1 MAILNSRMVRISYF
15 KRVCTNIPGVVTL
28 CDTMAANNYIAVI
41 EKTLRLLE
49 AFHGEREVPLAE
61 LADRTRL
68 VKSGVFR
75 ILFTLE
81 RLGYVEKG
89 PGGRYSVLSRFARI
103 ASDSAPTFDLGA
115 LAAPFMGELLR
126 QFQETVNLGV
136 RDESEVLYIRVLESS
151 HSFRLAAHAGIR
163 SPFHS
168 SALGKCLLCRMSR
181 DEVDAILK
189 RNPMRRMTSRTICSR
204 SLFHRE
210 LEKVRLRGYALDN
223 EEDARGARCV
233 AAPILDSTG
242 QVYAAMSISGP
253 ATRVNRGNERDI
265 AEALKEACRQ
275 ISKLF
280 TYNVDAMRGSVTGAQ

>member
-1 MAILNSRMVRISYF
+1 MRSN
-15 KRVCTNIPGVVTL
+15 
-28 CDTMAANNYIAVI
+28 MAANNYIEVV

-49 AFHGEREVPLAE
+49 AFRGEREVRLAE
-61 LADRTRL
+61 LAERTRL
-68 VKSGVFR
+68 VKSSVFR

-103 ASDSAPTFDLGA
+103 AGDPAPTFDLGA

-163 SPFHS
+163 SSFHS

-181 DEVDAILK
+181 EEVDAILK
-189 RNPMRRMTSRTICSR
+189 KNPMRRMTSRTICSR
-204 SLFHRE
+204 ILFHRE

-242 QVYAAMSISGP
+242 KVYAAMSISGP
-253 ATRVNRGNERDI
+253 ATRVSRTNEREI

-280 TYNVDAMRGSVTGAQ
+280 IYNADALKGSASGAQ

>member
-1 MAILNSRMVRISYF
+1 
-15 KRVCTNIPGVVTL
+15 
-28 CDTMAANNYIAVI
+28 MAANNYISVV
-41 EKTLRLLE
+41 EKTLRLVE
-49 AFHGEREVPLAE
+49 AFRGEREVPLAE
-61 LADRTRL
+61 LAARTRL
-68 VKSGVFR
+68 VKSSVFR

-89 PGGRYSVLSRFARI
+89 PGGRYSILQRFARI
-103 ASDSAPTFDLGA
+103 AGDSVPSFDLGA
-115 LAAPFMGELLR
+115 LAAPFMGDLLR
-126 QFQETVNLGV
+126 RYQETVNLGV
-136 RDESEVLYIRVLESS
+136 LDEAEVLYIRVLESS

-163 SPFHS
+163 SSVHS
-168 SALGKCLLCRMSR
+168 TALGKCLLSR
-181 DEVDAILK
+181 LPRDQVTAILK
-189 RNPMRRMTSRTICSR
+189 KNPMHRMTARTICSR
-204 SLFHRE
+204 ALFHQE

-253 ATRVNRGNERDI
+253 AARVTRTNEREI

-280 TYNVDAMRGSVTGAQ
+280 SYTTGAMKGAVTGAQ

>member
-1 MAILNSRMVRISYF
+1 MR
-15 KRVCTNIPGVVTL
+15 
-28 CDTMAANNYIAVI
+28 DTMAANNFIEVI
-41 EKTLRLLE
+41 EKTIRLLE
-49 AFHGEREVPLAE
+49 AFHGERDVPLAE
-61 LADRTRL
+61 LANRTRL
-68 VKSGVFR
+68 VKSSVFR

-89 PGGRYSVLSRFARI
+89 PGGRYSVLSRFSRI
-103 ASDSAPTFDLGA
+103 ASDPASTFDLGA

-126 QFQETVNLGV
+126 RFQETVNLGV
-136 RDESEVLYIRVLESS
+136 RDESTVLYIRVLECS

-168 SALGKCLLCRMSR
+168 TALGKCLLCRTSR
-181 DEVDAILK
+181 EEVDAILK
-189 RNPMRRMTSRTICSR
+189 KNPMRRMTSRTICNR

-210 LEKVRLRGYALDN
+210 LERVRLRGYALDN

-233 AAPILDSTG
+233 AAPILDSAG

-253 ATRVNRGNERDI
+253 ATRVTRGNEREI
-265 AEALKEACRQ
+265 AEALKDACRQ

-280 TYNVDAMRGSVTGAQ
+280 IYNAEAMRSSAIGAQ